1 MRTLV
6 RSTVVVVAMSF
17 SAAACGEETGPPT
30 PCLDDTGVVL
40 AVATGASPRF
50 NWSPA
55 CLAFRLGVTDS
66 VGTFV
71 WQIDADSGNTLHS
84 GVTFG
89 VVPDGA
95 TETIP
100 AAALQ
105 VGQRY
110 AVGLFRA
117 TGDSV
122 PNEASLLTALAFRR

>member
-6 RSTVVVVAMSF
+6 RSTVVVVAMSL
-17 SAAACGEETGPPT
+17 AAACSEETGPPT

-40 AVATGASPRF
+40 AIATGASPRF
-50 NWSPA
+50 SWSPA

-71 WQIDADSGNTLHS
+71 WQIDADSGNALHS
-84 GVTFG
+84 GVTYG

-95 TETIP
+95 TETMP

-122 PNEASLLTALAFRR
+122 PNEASLLTASAFRR

>member
-1 MRTLV
+1 MPSLV
-6 RSTVVVVAMSF
+6 RGAVLAL
-17 SAAACGEETGPPT
+17 ACSVLASCKDATAPSE
-30 PCLDDTGVVL
+30 PCEDDTGVAL
-40 AVATGASPRF
+40 IIATSPEPRF
-50 NWSPA
+50 SWTPA
-55 CLAFRLGVTDS
+55 CLAYRVGVSDS
-66 VGTFV
+66 TGVIV